1 MIIFIQV
8 IWETIKTVAMAIFN
22 PLFWLVVVL
31 IWLQYKNKVKLER
44 EILGKEQETMKDL
57 LLDSIVYGLFAAII
71 GSIIIVLLGIT
82 IENIGLE
89 YVWPLA
95 ILLMLINPRY
105 ICFSYAGGLVS
116 LFSLIFGFPHINV
129 PALMAIVGILHLME
143 SMLIFLDGHHNSTPV
158 FVELNDGRIVGGF
171 SMQKF
176 WPIPF
181 AVLIIVTGVTAS
193 QGFNMPDWWP
203 IIKPTGIDTNNM
215 ILGITLGMAALGYGD
230 IAITKTPKKKSLVS
244 AKRLLIFSLILIG
257 LSIAGIYSVIFQF
270 LAAIFAPLAHETI
283 ILFGQRDERINAPL
297 FVAPENGVMVLFIAK
312 GSPAEKMG
320 ISPGDTILK
329 INDFTIKDDNDIIN
343 ILSKQPDFLSITVRE
358 LGGSYTNYEY
368 RDSRGIKGIGV
379 LIVPKS
385 PQIVMKI
392 SDGSLIGDKIKKFF
406 INLFKG
412 KR

>member
-8 IWETIKTVAMAIFN
+8 IWETIKTVAMSIFN

-105 ICFSYAGGLVS
+105 ICFSYAGGIIS

-158 FVELNDGRIVGGF
+158 FVQLDDGRIVGGF

-181 AVLIIVTGVTAS
+181 AVLIIVTGVTSS

-203 IIKPTGIDTNNM
+203 IIKPIGVDTNNIM
-215 ILGITLGMAALGYGD
+215 LGITLGMAALGYGD
-230 IAITKTPKKKSLVS
+230 IAITKTPKKKSLIS
-244 AKRLLIFSLILIG
+244 AERLLIFSLILIG

-283 ILFGQRDERINAPL
+283 ILVGQRDERINTPL
-297 FVAPENGVMVLFIAK
+297 FAAPENGVMVLFIAK

-329 INDFTIKDDNDIIN
+329 INDVPIKDDNDIIN
-343 ILSKQPDFLSITVRE
+343 ILSKQPGFLSITVRDLE
-358 LGGSYTNYEY
+358 GSYTNYEY

-392 SDGSLIGDKIKKFF
+392 NGGSLIYDKIKKFF